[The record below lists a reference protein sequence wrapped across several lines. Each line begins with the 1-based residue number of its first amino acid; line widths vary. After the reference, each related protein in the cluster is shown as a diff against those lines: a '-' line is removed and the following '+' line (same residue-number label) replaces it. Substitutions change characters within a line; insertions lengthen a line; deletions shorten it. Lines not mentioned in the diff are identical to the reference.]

1 MKIVDGNKACS
12 SVAYLFSE
20 ICSIYPITPS
30 SPMAENI
37 DYLTHTD
44 KKNIFNDK
52 PTVVEMESEL
62 GAAGALHGA
71 LLSGS
76 LASTYTASQGLLLMI
91 PNLYKIAGRMSSWS
105 NSCCSKKYCNT
116 CSFNIW

>member
-52 PTVVEMESEL
+52 PTVVEME
-62 GAAGALHGA
+62 
-71 LLSGS
+71 
-76 LASTYTASQGLLLMI
+76 
-91 PNLYKIAGRMSSWS
+91 
-105 NSCCSKKYCNT
+105 
-116 CSFNIW
+116 